1 MKTHKLPAGQKA
13 PPDEERAGRAGR
25 SRLSPS
31 LLLTAVVL
39 LAAWMGYEYG
49 GYFVDVWA
57 VAAGLLAALAFV
69 MSAAGLLGRLGS
81 RWTSLALGLFA
92 GYTAW
97 TFASLLWAP
106 NKGDAW
112 AGAGYTLLYL
122 LSFGVA
128 VYLISLGASRLWVL
142 AASALGPA
150 VVAGL
155 TLLGLSSRVEE
166 LFEDLRLIGT
176 IGYYNGEA
184 AFLLVPFWAAIY
196 VGGSRRANPLLRGL
210 VLGGAVLCVSA
221 AVLTQSRGAMVAMA
235 VSIPVFFLF
244 SGQRLRGLLA
254 LAPVAAVLFVVFP
267 DLNRVYLELLNRGDP
282 SAVLRQT
289 LPLVWLSSA
298 GVGLYALLWGLA
310 DWLWEPPRVLVRGV
324 GVVVLVG
331 VIAVSAAGA
340 TTFYER
346 EGDPVAWGAQKWEAF
361 ESNDISGQD
370 QSRYL
375 SASGSGRYTL
385 WQVAWKDFTANPLLG
400 VGTHNYEATY
410 YQLREVEWGWVR
422 QPHMLPLEVLGER
435 GAIGGV
441 LFAAFI
447 SVCLLSGLRYRFGN
461 LDPEGKAQV
470 GAMAAAV
477 TYWFVHSSA
486 EWFWQMPA
494 ITLPAAVYLAMLA
507 APWRRIEPVPLRW
520 PARTGIAALAV
531 MSLAVVTPLYVAN
544 HYLEH
549 SYASNEP
556 DDALAAAEKA
566 KTFNP
571 VAPVISQREAEVA
584 ARAGY
589 NDRAE
594 TAYREMIR
602 LNPEH
607 FAPYALYAEYHEVRG
622 NYPEALSLYEKAL
635 DRNPLDKDM
644 ARTVEQIE
652 EAE

>member
-1 MKTHKLPAGQKA
+1 MKNQA
-13 PPDEERAGRAGR
+13 PPARQETPPDKKHSGRD
-25 SRLSPS
+25 RLPPS
-31 LLLTAVVL
+31 LLLAAVML

-57 VAAGLLAALAFV
+57 VAAGLLAALALV
-69 MSAAGLLGRLGS
+69 MSAAGLLGKLGS
-81 RWTSLALGLFA
+81 RWASLALGLFA

-128 VYLISLGASRLWVL
+128 VYLVALGASRLWVL

-155 TLLGLSSRVEE
+155 TLSSLGSRIGE
-166 LFEDLRLIGT
+166 LFEDYRLIGT

-196 VGGSRRANPLLRGL
+196 VGGSRHANPLLRGL

-235 VSIPVFFLF
+235 VSIPVFFLL
-244 SGQRLRGLLA
+244 SGQRLRGLFA
-254 LAPVAAVLFVVFP
+254 LAPIVAALFVVFP
-267 DLNRVYLELLNRGDP
+267 GLNEVYLELLNEGDP
-282 SAVLRQT
+282 SAILQQT
-289 LPLVWLSSA
+289 LPVVWFSSA
-298 GVGLYALLWGLA
+298 GVGLYALLWGLI
-310 DWLWEPPRVLVRGV
+310 DWSWEPPRVLVRAA
-324 GVVVLVG
+324 GVVALVG
-331 VIAVSAAGA
+331 VIVVFAIGA

-346 EGDPVAWGAQKWEAF
+346 AGDPVSWGAQKWEAF
-361 ESNDISGQD
+361 KDNDISGQD

-385 WQVAWKDFTANPLLG
+385 WQVAWKDFTSNPLLG

-410 YQLREVEWGWVR
+410 YQLREAEYGWIR

-435 GAIGGV
+435 GVVGGV

-447 SVCLLSGLRYRFGN
+447 SVCLLGGLRQRFGN

-470 GAMAAAV
+470 GAMTAAV

-486 EWFWQMPA
+486 EWFWQIPA
-494 ITLPAAVYLAMLA
+494 ITLPAAVYLAMLVV
-507 APWRRIEPVPLRW
+507 PWRQVEPVPLRW
-520 PARTGIAALAV
+520 PARAGISAVSVLAV
-531 MSLAVVTPLYVAN
+531 AIVAPLYMAD
-544 HYLEH
+544 HYLER
-549 SYASNEP
+549 SYAAETP
-556 DDALAAAEKA
+556 DNALEAAEKA

-571 VAPVISQREAEVA
+571 VDPKISQREAEVA
-584 ARAGY
+584 AQAGY

-607 FAPYALYAEYHEVRG
+607 FAPYTLFAEYHQVRG
-622 NYPEALSLYEKAL
+622 NYSKALSLYEKAL
-635 DRNPLDKDM
+635 DRNPLDKDI
-644 ARTVEQIE
+644 ARSVERIE
-652 EAE
+652 EAGPS